1 VSTSN
6 LARNTPQWA
15 SGFAANRKFIALGN
29 LVRLRNE
36 KNDPIRVSQVLSL
49 TAARGVIRYEDKGA
63 IGNNASE
70 DISRYSIVRV
80 GDIVVNSMNVII
92 GSVGLSKYDGVLS
105 PVYYVLTPFENGL
118 IDMRY
123 LAYHFEIE
131 SFQKSL
137 IKIGYGILDHR
148 MKIPWINL
156 RAEKIAVPPIE
167 EQRRI
172 ADYLDEEK
180 IQMDKILSAREKQ
193 KESLSSLLHSQI
205 DYDLRDQALEID
217 EMRLSLLLDRIS
229 TGTTPDSSIDDSDGL
244 PWYSPASISGLG
256 KLGEQVRNISSTFLG
271 DIRWVRFPKDSVL
284 IVGVGGTSG
293 RVSYL
298 DHAASG
304 NQQLTCL
311 TPNNR
316 IIPKFLFYY
325 LMSKK
330 SELLALANYT
340 TLPILNN
347 DFLKSLLI
355 PTPSLALQ
363 GELVERWTKLENS
376 ANELGSQIS
385 AFRDLHLEYLGSL
398 ITAAVTGQFD
408 VTTGRSVA

>member
-363 GELVERWTKLENS
+363 GELVERGTKLENS